1 MPRHKY
7 LRKQG
12 NVWYVE
18 LVIPTDVLGLVLH
31 NERSPTQ
38 RYGKPRKKFSK
49 SMRTSNL
56 REALV
61 KSYFY
66 LAQWQSEIASI
77 RNVATDQHNIRAHLP
92 KDRPFD
98 TYVDEWLEYHKYNR
112 GSEIV
117 ARRLIRSEI
126 KPWVS
131 KFSDLSEA
139 NIKSWIKDLQNGKS
153 PSGRKLSRAS
163 VAHRISKVKAYTEYC
178 VERGFVDQLYIP
190 TTELL
195 PKNSKTKAYRRKILA
210 SSYHPFTKK
219 ELRLL
224 LSTAY
229 LKRDKR
235 LYYLIVIGMFTGCRI
250 SEICDL
256 KITSVRS
263 KSFTVVD
270 SKTYSGIREVPI
282 HPQLQPLVA
291 FLKRVSNDD
300 YLISGLSQ
308 RNQQMQRSKGM
319 INKFSRIKTELG
331 FGAEYGFH
339 SFRSTLAH
347 EMENAGVNE
356 IHAARILG
364 HLVKSI
370 TYGLYSGKTEFEVL
384 YTALGLVDFDIMIH
398 EFEAESRIMLETDP

>member
-1 MPRHKY
+1 M
-7 LRKQG
+7 
-12 NVWYVE
+12 
-18 LVIPTDVLGLVLH
+18 
-31 NERSPTQ
+31 
-38 RYGKPRKKFSK
+38 
-49 SMRTSNL
+49 
-56 REALV
+56 
-61 KSYFY
+61 
-66 LAQWQSEIASI
+66 
-77 RNVATDQHNIRAHLP
+77 HLP

-98 TYVDEWLEYHKYNR
+98 AYVDAWLEYHKYNK
-112 GSEIV
+112 GGEIV

-139 NIKSWIKDLQNGKS
+139 NMKSWIKDLQNGKS

-163 VAHRISKVKAYTEYC
+163 IANRISKVKAYTEYC
-178 VERGFVDQLYIP
+178 VERGFVDQFYVP
-190 TTELL
+190 TTALL

-229 LKRDKR
+229 LQRDKR
-235 LYYLIVIGMFTGCRI
+235 LYFLIVIGMFTGCRI

-291 FLKRVSNDD
+291 FLKRGSNDD

-364 HLVKSI
+364 HSVKSI

-384 YTALGLVDFDIMIH
+384 YTALSLVDFDIMIH
-398 EFEAESRIMLETDP
+398 EFKAESRIMLETDP

>member
-1 MPRHKY
+1 MPSHKY

-18 LVIPTDVLGLVLH
+18 LVVPTDVFGLVLH
-31 NERSPTQ
+31 HEYSPKQ
-38 RYGKPRKKFSK
+38 RRGKPRKKYSK
-49 SMRTSNL
+49 SLRTSNL
-56 REALV
+56 REALD

-66 LAQWQSEIASI
+66 LAQWQNEIASI
-77 RNVATDQHNIRAHLP
+77 RNAGTDQYHIKAHLP
-92 KDRPFD
+92 KDRSFD

-112 GSEIV
+112 GGEIV
-117 ARRLIRSEI
+117 ARRLIRCEI
-126 KPWVS
+126 KPWVT

-139 NIKSWIKDLQNGKS
+139 NIKSWIRDLQNGKS
-153 PSGRKLSRAS
+153 PSGQKLSRAS
-163 VAHRISKVKAYTEYC
+163 IAHWISKVKAYTEYC
-178 VERGFVDQLYIP
+178 VERGFIEQFYVP
-190 TTELL
+190 TTALL
-195 PKNSKTKAYRRKILA
+195 PKNSKTKAYRRRILA

-256 KITSVRS
+256 KIASVRS
-263 KSFTVVD
+263 KSFSVVD

-282 HPQLQPLVA
+282 HPQLQPLVS
-291 FLKRVSNDD
+291 FLKSRSNDD

-331 FGAEYGFH
+331 FGSEYGFH

-364 HLVKSI
+364 HSVKSI

-384 YTALGLVDFDIMIH
+384 YTALSSVNLDIMIH
-398 EFEAESRIMLETDP
+398 VFKAESRIMLETDP

>member
-12 NVWYVE
+12 DVWYVE
-18 LVIPTDVLGLVLH
+18 LMIPTDVLGLVLH
-31 NERSPTQ
+31 NEYSPKQ
-38 RYGKPRKKFSK
+38 RYGKPRKKYSK
-49 SMRTSNL
+49 SLRTSNL
-56 REALV
+56 REALD

-66 LAQWQSEIASI
+66 LAQWQNEIASI
-77 RNVATDQHNIRAHLP
+77 RNVATDQNSIRVHLP

-98 TYVDEWLEYHKYNR
+98 AYVDAWLEYHKYNK
-112 GSEIV
+112 GGEIV

-139 NIKSWIKDLQNGKS
+139 NMKSWIKDLQNGKS
-153 PSGRKLSRAS
+153 PSGRMLSRAS
-163 VAHRISKVKAYTEYC
+163 IANRISKVKAYTEYC
-178 VERGFVDQLYIP
+178 VERGFVDQFYVP
-190 TTELL
+190 TTALL

-210 SSYHPFTKK
+210 SSYHPFTKE
-219 ELRLL
+219 ELRFL

-229 LKRDKR
+229 LQRDKR
-235 LYYLIVIGMFTGCRI
+235 LYFLIVIGMFTGCRI

-291 FLKRVSNDD
+291 FLKRGSNDD

-308 RNQQMQRSKGM
+308 HNQQMQRSKGM

-364 HLVKSI
+364 HSVKSI

-384 YTALGLVDFDIMIH
+384 YTALSLVDFDIMIH
-398 EFEAESRIMLETDP
+398 EFKAESRIMLETDP

>member
-1 MPRHKY
+1 M
-7 LRKQG
+7 
-12 NVWYVE
+12 
-18 LVIPTDVLGLVLH
+18 
-31 NERSPTQ
+31 
-38 RYGKPRKKFSK
+38 
-49 SMRTSNL
+49 
-56 REALV
+56 
-61 KSYFY
+61 
-66 LAQWQSEIASI
+66 
-77 RNVATDQHNIRAHLP
+77 
-92 KDRPFD
+92 
-98 TYVDEWLEYHKYNR
+98 
-112 GSEIV
+112 
-117 ARRLIRSEI
+117 
-126 KPWVS
+126 
-131 KFSDLSEA
+131 
-139 NIKSWIKDLQNGKS
+139 KSWIKDLQNGKS

-163 VAHRISKVKAYTEYC
+163 IANRISKVKAYIEYC
-178 VERGFVDQLYIP
+178 VERGFVDQFYVP
-190 TTELL
+190 TTALL

-210 SSYHPFTKK
+210 SSYHPFTNK

-229 LKRDKR
+229 LQRDKR
-235 LYYLIVIGMFTGCRI
+235 LYFLIVIGMFTGCRI

-291 FLKRVSNDD
+291 FLKRGSNDD

-331 FGAEYGFH
+331 FGSEYGFH

-364 HLVKSI
+364 HSVKSI

-384 YTALGLVDFDIMIH
+384 YTALSLVDFDIMIH
-398 EFEAESRIMLETDP
+398 EFKAESCIMLETDP

>member
-31 NERSPTQ
+31 NEYSPKQ

-49 SMRTSNL
+49 SLRTSNL
-56 REALV
+56 REALD
-61 KSYFY
+61 KSHFY
-66 LAQWQSEIASI
+66 LAQWQNEIASI
-77 RNVATDQHNIRAHLP
+77 RNVTIDQHNNRVHQP

-98 TYVDEWLEYHKYNR
+98 AYVDSWLEYHKYNR

-117 ARRLIRSEI
+117 ARRLIKSEI

-139 NIKSWIKDLQNGKS
+139 NMKSWIKDLQNGKS

-163 VAHRISKVKAYTEYC
+163 IAHRISKVKAYTEYC
-178 VERGFVDQLYIP
+178 VERGFVDQLYVP
-190 TTELL
+190 STALL

-364 HLVKSI
+364 HSVKSI

-384 YTALGLVDFDIMIH
+384 YTALSLVDFDIMIH
-398 EFEAESRIMLETDP
+398 EFKAESRIMLDTDP

>member
-1 MPRHKY
+1 M
-7 LRKQG
+7 
-12 NVWYVE
+12 
-18 LVIPTDVLGLVLH
+18 
-31 NERSPTQ
+31 
-38 RYGKPRKKFSK
+38 
-49 SMRTSNL
+49 
-56 REALV
+56 
-61 KSYFY
+61 
-66 LAQWQSEIASI
+66 
-77 RNVATDQHNIRAHLP
+77 
-92 KDRPFD
+92 
-98 TYVDEWLEYHKYNR
+98 
-112 GSEIV
+112 
-117 ARRLIRSEI
+117 
-126 KPWVS
+126 
-131 KFSDLSEA
+131 
-139 NIKSWIKDLQNGKS
+139 
-153 PSGRKLSRAS
+153 
-163 VAHRISKVKAYTEYC
+163 
-178 VERGFVDQLYIP
+178 ERGFVDQLYIP

-282 HPQLQPLVA
+282 HPQLQPLEA

-319 INKFSRIKTELG
+319 INKFFRIKTELG

-364 HLVKSI
+364 HSVKSI